1 MGTMTTRADTKEL
14 GQVVET
20 MQNRDLGGNFAHAL
34 KHLLGKYVIEDVDFH
49 WRKSL

>member
-1 MGTMTTRADTKEL
+1 
-14 GQVVET
+14 VVET
-20 MQNRDLGGNFAHAL
+20 MQNWDLRRNFAHTL